1 MDSWDQVQ
9 VLIGISPDWIF
20 FLNFII
26 IYFYSMFDLFT
37 CFIFLS
43 TQGHARNAKGNKE
56 ITSRKSLQSL
66 GLDEL
71 CFY

>member
-1 MDSWDQVQ
+1 
-9 VLIGISPDWIF
+9 
-20 FLNFII
+20 
-26 IYFYSMFDLFT
+26 MFDLFT
-37 CFIFLS
+37 WFVYLS

-66 GLDEL
+66 LGLDEL